1 MRHQKAGRKLG
12 RTSSHRKAMFRNM
25 LTSLFEHEKIETT
38 DAKAKELRKIA
49 EKIVT
54 LGKKGDLH
62 SRRQVLRVIS
72 DKKIAKNLFDQIAP
86 RYQSRNG
93 GYTRIF
99 KVGRRHGDNAPLS
112 LIELIPEENVQ
123 KPKKRA
129 SGQQKKREAVSTAP
143 K

>member
-1 MRHQKAGRKLG
+1 
-12 RTSSHRKAMFRNM
+12 M

>member
-54 LGKKGDLH
+54 LGEKGDLH

-72 DKKIAKNLFDQIAP
+72 AKKIAKNLFDQIAP

>member
-129 SGQQKKREAVSTAP
+129 SGQQKKIAAASTAP

>member
-1 MRHQKAGRKLG
+1 MRHQRAGRKLG

-25 LTSLFEHEKIETT
+25 LTSLFEHERIETT

-49 EKIVT
+49 EKMIT

-62 SRRQVLRVIS
+62 SRRQILRVIS
-72 DKKIAKNLFDQIAP
+72 NKKVAGNLFNNLAP

-99 KVGRRHGDNAPLS
+99 KVGRRRGDNAPLS
-112 LIELIPEENVQ
+112 IIELIPEEGVEIPR
-123 KPKKRA
+123 KGLSKEKR
-129 SGQQKKREAVSTAP
+129 R
-143 K
+143 

>member
-99 KVGRRHGDNAPLS
+99 KVGRRQGDNAPLS
-112 LIELIPEENVQ
+112 IIELIPEENVQ

-143 K
+143 R